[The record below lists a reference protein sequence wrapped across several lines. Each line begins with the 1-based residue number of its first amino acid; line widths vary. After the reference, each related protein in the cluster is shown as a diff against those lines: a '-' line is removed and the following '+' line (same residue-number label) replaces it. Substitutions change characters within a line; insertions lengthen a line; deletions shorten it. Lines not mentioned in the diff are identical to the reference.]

1 VLETQSTVTS
11 DPVERRDEPADAQE
25 TPPRSAERR
34 SWLAMAAAVALGAV
48 VRLTYLFR
56 WALPW
61 DLMGVL
67 DLVHGRL
74 VFGRRVDRLA
84 AALTERLPGNATVL
98 DVGCGDGSVAYAIAQ
113 RRPDLSI
120 TGVDMLVRPETRIPV
135 IEYDGSTLP
144 FTDRSFDAVFLVDVV
159 HHADDP
165 RRLLAETARVSRDR
179 VLIKDHVADGFLA
192 RPTLR
197 LMDWV
202 GNARHGVRLPYNYL
216 TRAEWLGHIERL
228 GATVRSWDTGVSLYP
243 PPLSA
248 VFGRELHV
256 VIDVDT
262 GENERALG

>member
-1 VLETQSTVTS
+1 
-11 DPVERRDEPADAQE
+11 
-25 TPPRSAERR
+25 
-34 SWLAMAAAVALGAV
+34 
-48 VRLTYLFR
+48 
-56 WALPW
+56 
-61 DLMGVL
+61 MGVL

-84 AALTERLPGNATVL
+84 AALAERLPANAAVL
-98 DVGCGDGSVAYAIAQ
+98 DIGCGDGSIAHAIGQ

-120 TGVDMLVRPETRIPV
+120 TGVDVLVRPETRIPV
-135 IEYDGSTLP
+135 IGYDGSTLP
-144 FTDRSFDAVFLVDVV
+144 FADRSFDAVVLVDVV

-165 RRLLAETARVSRDR
+165 RRLLAEAARVSRDR

-192 RPTLR
+192 GPTLR

-228 GATVRSWDTGVSLYP
+228 DATVRSWDTDVSLYP

-248 VFGRELHV
+248 VFGRDLHV
-256 VIDVDT
+256 VIHLGT
-262 GENERALG
+262 RRHERVPG